1 MSLDWVSVADA
12 EREGLGRPTLRGLA
26 SAGEEGVARVLGL
39 LREELE
45 LALALL
51 GCASPSEL
59 TRAHVRRAPAA
70 TP

>member
-1 MSLDWVSVADA
+1 VAH
-12 EREGLGRPTLRGLA
+12 
-26 SAGEEGVARVLGL
+26 VLGL

-51 GCASPSEL
+51 GCTSPSEL

-70 TP
+70 TA